1 MSVYIYILISEEVFK
16 NLGSVFD
23 VVVVQVWRFITSHY
37 ITLLYIT
44 CYLGFPLSLSLKRET
59 EEKREEGRRLDMR
72 TRRGVCYPEVVS
84 RMCSDVRLANKNKD
98 LHMQMRMHVAADSFI
113 YSRKRQKKTPEKT
126 VSDYDFFE
134 SLPDDLVIS
143 IFCKLSST
151 ATKPSDFLN
160 VLMTWVISQ
169 PFFSSCICLNGVWF

>member
-1 MSVYIYILISEEVFK
+1 
-16 NLGSVFD
+16 
-23 VVVVQVWRFITSHY
+23 
-37 ITLLYIT
+37 
-44 CYLGFPLSLSLKRET
+44 
-59 EEKREEGRRLDMR
+59 MR
-72 TRRGVCYPEVVS
+72 TRRGACYSGVVS

-98 LHMQMRMHVAADSFI
+98 LHMHMRVHVAGDSFI

-126 VSDYDFFE
+126 VTDYDFFE

-160 VLMTWVISQ
+160 VLITCVVFQ
-169 PFFSSCICLNGVWF
+169 PLFSLFFLHFFSGRCLILVFVEQV